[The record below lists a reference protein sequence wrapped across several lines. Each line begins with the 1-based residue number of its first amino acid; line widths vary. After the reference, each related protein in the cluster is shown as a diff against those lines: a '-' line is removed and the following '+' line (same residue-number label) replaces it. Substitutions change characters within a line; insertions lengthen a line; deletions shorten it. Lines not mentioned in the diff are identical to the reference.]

1 MRQIEYFKTRLVSRP
16 CGTLPAV
23 LTCPHGGD
31 EVPAGVPERTRDGGQ
46 PSRFIR
52 SRRAIS
58 AGVGGSMAW
67 SPVTTSPARW

>member
-46 PSRFIR
+46 PSRWPCQ
-52 SRRAIS
+52 SKLA
-58 AGVGGSMAW
+58 
-67 SPVTTSPARW
+67 